1 MITRWKHPLISCLI
15 PDVFF
20 KEETMPKLA
29 VTITAAILCA
39 GSMLPLRAEAMSSG
53 ALAHLRAALEAG
65 DAIEKAACGWYPAD
79 YPQSWAVYTRGW
91 GCRQVYSP
99 YYYDPYAYRA
109 YQGAYGRPVW
119 YRRPYRWWW
128 GWY

>member
-1 MITRWKHPLISCLI
+1 MLK
-15 PDVFF
+15 V
-20 KEETMPKLA
+20 A
-29 VTITAAILCA
+29 ITAAAAILGTA
-39 GSMLPLRAEAMSSG
+39 LLLSPRADAMTFSASASM
-53 ALAHLRAALEAG
+53 RAAVSVSNPVER
-65 DAIEKAACGWYPAD
+65 AACGWYPID